1 MGDSLAGDG
10 RLSTPKRIAGMRT
23 KTGLAVSALIALAMA
38 AVLYLMGRL
47 PICACGEVKLWH
59 GVVFSSENSQH
70 LTDWYTPSHVIHGI
84 VFYALGWLVFRRA
97 TLGFRL
103 VAATLL
109 EAGWEVLENTD
120 WIINRYREATIALD
134 YFGDSIINSTADVLA
149 MVLGFFLA
157 ARLPV
162 WASIAVAVV
171 LEAFTMYFIRDGLA
185 LNIVMLLWPLDAV
198 LRWQNGG

>member
-1 MGDSLAGDG
+1 M
-10 RLSTPKRIAGMRT
+10 
-23 KTGLAVSALIALAMA
+23 
-38 AVLYLMGRL
+38 
-47 PICACGEVKLWH
+47 
-59 GVVFSSENSQH
+59 
-70 LTDWYTPSHVIHGI
+70 
-84 VFYALGWLVFRRA
+84 
-97 TLGFRL
+97 
-103 VAATLL
+103 
-109 EAGWEVLENTD
+109 LENTD
-120 WIINRYREATIALD
+120 WIIDRYREATIALD